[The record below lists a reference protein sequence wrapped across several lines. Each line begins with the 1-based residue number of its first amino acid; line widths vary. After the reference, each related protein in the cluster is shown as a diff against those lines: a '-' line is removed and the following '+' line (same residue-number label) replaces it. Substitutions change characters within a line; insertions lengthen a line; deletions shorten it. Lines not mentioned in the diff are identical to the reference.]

1 MALAKKTR
9 QTRTASGS
17 TLRVRASKT
26 SKRPR
31 KNAPTEKSSERS
43 LNSRIEDYL
52 TRSGTRYPK
61 FLQRIHA
68 QAKKNGLD
76 KLTMREI
83 DAMIKETRKELRLK
97 QK

>member
-1 MALAKKTR
+1 M
-9 QTRTASGS
+9 
-17 TLRVRASKT
+17 
-26 SKRPR
+26 
-31 KNAPTEKSSERS
+31 
-43 LNSRIEDYL
+43 NSRIEDYL